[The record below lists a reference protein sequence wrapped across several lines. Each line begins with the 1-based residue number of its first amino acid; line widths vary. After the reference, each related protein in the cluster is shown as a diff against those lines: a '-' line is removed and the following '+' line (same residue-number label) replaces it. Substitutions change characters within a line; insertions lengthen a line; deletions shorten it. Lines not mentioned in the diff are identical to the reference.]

1 MKNSIKA
8 LCAAL
13 ALSAVAST
21 AVATSAFAADFTLP
35 DGKVITE
42 AEIAAATNKAVIKVE
57 SKEIKLSQVPTDRIV
72 PITISISGANQAYCA
87 TGLHLAYDSAL
98 TIGKNPIGG
107 LDCEYGA
114 AVKYI
119 STNPAEPDQ
128 TGKSEVFFS
137 TAGSADNGL
146 DGEYVTI
153 NFVLPEDL
161 EGGEVFKLDLNYQD
175 NDLFLDGKKTDAG
188 YAMMAYAFQNMVDGA
203 ITIVDDSA
211 PVTEATT
218 TTTAAP
224 VSTGEVETTAATK
237 TSTVAP
243 TSTTGKA
250 ATTTAKGNSP
260 KTGVAGV
267 GVAAAGLVAAA
278 GAAFVLRKKED

>member
-57 SKEIKLSQVPTDRIV
+57 SKEIKLSQLPADRIV

-203 ITIVDDSA
+203 ITIVDDA
-211 PVTEATT
+211 ATTTVTT

-224 VSTGEVETTAATK
+224 VSSETVETTAATK

>member
-57 SKEIKLSQVPTDRIV
+57 SKEIKLSQVPADRIV

-87 TGLHLAYDSAL
+87 TGLHLAFDSAL

-161 EGGEVFKLDLNYQD
+161 KGGEVFKLDLNYQD

-203 ITIVDDSA
+203 ITIVDDA
-211 PVTEATT
+211 ATTTVTT

-224 VSTGEVETTAATK
+224 VSTGDVETTAATK

>member
-57 SKEIKLSQVPTDRIV
+57 SKEIKLSQVPADRIV

-87 TGLHLAYDSAL
+87 TGLHLAFDSAL

-153 NFVLPEDL
+153 NFVLPEKL

-203 ITIVDDSA
+203 ITIVDDA
-211 PVTEATT
+211 ATTTVTT

-224 VSTGEVETTAATK
+224 VSTGDVETTAATK